1 MKTNTVMGLLS
12 LFGGEAEGG
21 MKENMPVL
29 TPQATTSG
37 DLNKTSASAA
47 GERDEA
53 KRRDEEFRALMQ
65 GEYKE
70 QFTAYFQETFNRRFK
85 EQKEMKEELERS
97 RAVLGKL
104 EERFGVEGEQLLT
117 VMQTAGEKADLD
129 DGEKGDS
136 PETVAENGSFTSRE
150 EIDREIA
157 QAVLEA
163 VEQARLETE
172 QALVAEIRARGL
184 RPSEGAL
191 SNACADALRD
201 RASGLSRAQRAEVAR
216 RAARGERIKL

>member
-21 MKENMPVL
+21 MMENAPVL

-37 DLNKTSASAA
+37 DLNETSASAA

-53 KRRDEEFRALMQ
+53 KRRDEAFRALMQ

-85 EQKEMKEELERS
+85 EQKEMKEELERA

-117 VMQTAGEKADLD
+117 VMQAAGDVARPD
-129 DGEKGDS
+129 DGENENS
-136 PETVAENGSFTSRE
+136 PETVAENDSFASRE

-163 VEQARLETE
+163 VEKARLETE
-172 QALVAEIRARGL
+172 QALVADIRARGL

-191 SNACADALRD
+191 TNACADALRD